1 MKLNLPSIFQEEQD
15 LEKMPTAVKLR
26 RETHDLLAACH
37 QKSLQ
42 PPFSRSHGSLAWGT
56 VI

>member
-15 LEKMPTAVKLR
+15 LEKIPTAGKL

-42 PPFSRSHGSLAWGT
+42 PPFSRTPGSLAWGI

>member
-15 LEKMPTAVKLR
+15 LEEIPTAMKLR
-26 RETHDLLAACH
+26 RESHDLPAACH

-42 PPFSRSHGSLAWGT
+42 PPSSTSH
-56 VI
+56 